1 MIDLAVKNVYLR
13 TINLGFLERIRI
25 GIVFD
30 LFVYIFHGTR
40 NWVKTCRTAFL
51 TSDSREM
58 AFTQHCTRTVLQELQ
73 SYLQAKLAQFHF
85 LKSTIVQFR

>member
-30 LFVYIFHGTR
+30 LFVYIFHGAR
-40 NWVKTCRTAFL
+40 NWVKTCRPAFL

-58 AFTQHCTRTVLQELQ
+58 AFTPRIFLVRP
-73 SYLQAKLAQFHF
+73 HF
-85 LKSTIVQFR
+85 GAMYACSEFQGV

>member
-30 LFVYIFHGTR
+30 LFVYIFHGAR
-40 NWVKTCRTAFL
+40 NWVKTCRPAFL

-58 AFTQHCTRTVLQELQ
+58 AFTDIHGDRSLTTLLLDSKRYGMGTHQQLL
-73 SYLQAKLAQFHF
+73 
-85 LKSTIVQFR
+85 

>member
-1 MIDLAVKNVYLR
+1 MIDLAVRNIYLR

-30 LFVYIFHGTR
+30 LFVYIFHGAR
-40 NWVKTCRTAFL
+40 NWVKTCRPAFL

-58 AFTQHCTRTVLQELQ
+58 AFRNSLDRR
-73 SYLQAKLAQFHF
+73 KGIFHF
-85 LKSTIVQFR
+85 T

>member
-30 LFVYIFHGTR
+30 LFVYIQGGPPLS
-40 NWVKTCRTAFL
+40 VKYE
-51 TSDSREM
+51 S
-58 AFTQHCTRTVLQELQ
+58 
-73 SYLQAKLAQFHF
+73 
-85 LKSTIVQFR
+85 

>member
-1 MIDLAVKNVYLR
+1 MIDIAVKNVYLR

-30 LFVYIFHGTR
+30 LFVYIFHGAR

-58 AFTQHCTRTVLQELQ
+58 AFKGNTQLFKIFVCHAWLV
-73 SYLQAKLAQFHF
+73 F
-85 LKSTIVQFR
+85 

>member
-30 LFVYIFHGTR
+30 LFVYIFHGAR

-58 AFTQHCTRTVLQELQ
+58 AFRHILGMQHCIIAGQ
-73 SYLQAKLAQFHF
+73 
-85 LKSTIVQFR
+85 

>member
-30 LFVYIFHGTR
+30 LFVYIFHGAR
-40 NWVKTCRTAFL
+40 NWVKTCRPAFL

-58 AFTQHCTRTVLQELQ
+58 AFNQLIVTRSALNT
-73 SYLQAKLAQFHF
+73 K
-85 LKSTIVQFR
+85 

>member
-30 LFVYIFHGTR
+30 LFVYIFHGAR
-40 NWVKTCRTAFL
+40 NWVKTCRPAFL

-58 AFTQHCTRTVLQELQ
+58 AFRVLVIL
-73 SYLQAKLAQFHF
+73 
-85 LKSTIVQFR
+85 I

>member
-30 LFVYIFHGTR
+30 LFVYIFHGAR

-58 AFTQHCTRTVLQELQ
+58 AFKYNLSLNGVHWANNFVINHV
-73 SYLQAKLAQFHF
+73 Y
-85 LKSTIVQFR
+85 

>member
-30 LFVYIFHGTR
+30 LFVYIFHGAR

-58 AFTQHCTRTVLQELQ
+58 AFRSACLSGALSDLFVYN
-73 SYLQAKLAQFHF
+73 SYVVGLP
-85 LKSTIVQFR
+85 

>member
-30 LFVYIFHGTR
+30 LFVYIFHGAR
-40 NWVKTCRTAFL
+40 NWVKTCRPAFL

-58 AFTQHCTRTVLQELQ
+58 AFTATPAEIYQKCLTT
-73 SYLQAKLAQFHF
+73 KF
-85 LKSTIVQFR
+85 

>member
-30 LFVYIFHGTR
+30 LFVYIFHGAR

-58 AFTQHCTRTVLQELQ
+58 AF
-73 SYLQAKLAQFHF
+73 
-85 LKSTIVQFR
+85 II

>member
-30 LFVYIFHGTR
+30 LFVYIFHGAR
-40 NWVKTCRTAFL
+40 NWVKTCRPAFL

-58 AFTQHCTRTVLQELQ
+58 AFSSNRNIC
-73 SYLQAKLAQFHF
+73 QFKTF
-85 LKSTIVQFR
+85 FGLTLNLRRFNTTMK